1 MEQAKFSFIQCV
13 FTDIELH
20 LQNATDS
27 LTLQMHPEG
36 YFDTDSKVY
45 TLVMDFRALGKKE
58 TPDDLMVYVRSVSK
72 FQLGDEIT
80 SIDTIPEYFYANSI
94 AIMFPYMRALISSLT
109 IQANT
114 RPIVLPTM
122 NLSSLGNDLQK
133 NTKVL

>member
-1 MEQAKFSFIQCV
+1 MEQAKFSFVQCV

-36 YFDTDSKVY
+36 FFDMDSKVY

-58 TPDDLMVYVRSVSK
+58 ALDNLIVYVNCVSK
-72 FQLGDEIT
+72 FQLGEETVSVDA
-80 SIDTIPEYFYANSI
+80 IPEYFYANSI

-122 NLSSLGNDLQK
+122 NLTSLGKDLQK
-133 NTKVL
+133 NTRVL